1 MASYNNESVDV
12 EPMSSLAVNINNGM
26 KVILYIDKPTCNR
39 IVEQIKK
46 NNGQLDYT
54 TAMAIASTVAAS
66 VKYLSDENWKE
77 LRSNPHKAKD
87 NGYDFEEDD
96 DPRTIF
102 SPEDED

>member
-1 MASYNNESVDV
+1 MAYNDETVTV
-12 EPMSSLAVNINNGM
+12 EPISSIAVNINDGM
-26 KVILYIDKPTCNR
+26 KVIVYINKSMCNK
-39 IVEQIKK
+39 IVDQIKK

-77 LRSNPHKAKD
+77 LRSNPHKPSD
-87 NGYDFEEDD
+87 SSYDFEEDD
-96 DPRTIF
+96 DPRTLF